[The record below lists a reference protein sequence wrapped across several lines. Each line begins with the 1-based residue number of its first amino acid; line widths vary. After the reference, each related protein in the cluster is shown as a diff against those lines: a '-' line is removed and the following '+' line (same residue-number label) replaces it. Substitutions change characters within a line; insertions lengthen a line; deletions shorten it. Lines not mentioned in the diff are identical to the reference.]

1 MPAGNFQAYFNK
13 AGSFLKK
20 GISAG
25 KGRATSMGVTRTA
38 TGASS
43 GVMKSVK
50 NNRVAQAVAKRPYKS
65 AAIGM
70 GAMGVGGYA
79 LQGRSGRGVDKFRG
93 GRPTG
98 MYGR

>member
-1 MPAGNFQAYFNK
+1 MPMIKTAQGFMKKAYT
-13 AGSFLKK
+13 AT
-20 GISAG
+20 AG
-25 KGRATSMGVTRTA
+25 KMTAKGVTQAA

-70 GAMGVGGYA
+70 GAMGIGGYA
-79 LQGRSGRGVDKFRG
+79 LQGRRGRGVDKFRG